1 VSLKLSPGDEEIFE
15 GHQRVMQIGDVDF
28 DTAGEDDSDF
38 AFNGVAQPEKIVQD
52 VDTATEGGAH
62 KAGLGDPAPGQT

>member
-1 VSLKLSPGDEEIFE
+1 
-15 GHQRVMQIGDVDF
+15 MQIGDVDF

-38 AFNGVAQPEKIVQD
+38 TFNGVAQPEKVVQD